1 MRLFKGHFQP
11 MGCQLNGSVLKCK
24 TKHSYLKVHLLA
36 FCRIHTSQQVHIHL
50 FTDGSGCHAR
60 CRPAHR
66 EQFRG
71 SVSCPRT
78 LRRADQ
84 GNWTIVLQ
92 ITRRWLY
99 TWATAARFCTE
110 RHLFNKTNVSFI
122 PHTLLCPC
130 QNPAPTLPTLQPD
143 CRQFSLWFRCVTLE
157 AANLALS
164 C

>member
-92 ITRRWLY
+92 ITRRWLF

-110 RHLFNKTNVSFI
+110 RHLFNKTNVSSYITLFCVPVKTRRQHY
-122 PHTLLCPC
+122 PHC
-130 QNPAPTLPTLQPD
+130 
-143 CRQFSLWFRCVTLE
+143 
-157 AANLALS
+157 NLTADSSVCDSGVSRSKQLI
-164 C
+164 